1 MAGDN
6 KSFWE
11 KNHSS
16 NIADHLAL
24 GGPTEFAQ
32 EVQGLIHERSTVLDL
47 GCGHGQDSLYFAQQ
61 GHEVAAVDLS
71 EAIIQKNKE
80 RHKHPN
86 LSFGVM
92 DISRP
97 LSFANETFDV
107 VYASFSLHYF
117 TDGITKNIFAE
128 LTRVTKSGGLLCFIC
143 KSTKDFYYGKGT
155 EIEKDMYDFNG
166 QVKHF
171 FSEEYVKDLVNGN
184 FEIQKIETGEKNFF
198 SYPAGFIKTIA
209 KRIGK

>member
-6 KSFWE
+6 KSFLE
-11 KNHSS
+11 KSHSS
-16 NIADHLAL
+16 GVVL
-24 GGPTEFAQ
+24 GGPSEFAQ
-32 EVQGLIHERSTVLDL
+32 EVQATIPGKSIILDV
-47 GCGHGQDSLYFAQQ
+47 GCGHGQDSLYFAQR
-61 GHEVAAVDLS
+61 GHEVAAIDMS
-71 EAIIQKNKE
+71 EVTIQKNKE
-80 RHKHPN
+80 HHSHPN

-97 LSFANETFDV
+97 LSFANETFDI

-117 TDGITKNIFAE
+117 TDGTTKNIFGE
-128 LTRVTKSGGLLCFIC
+128 LSRILKNRGLLCFIC

-171 FSEEYVKDLVNGN
+171 FSEAYVRELLDNN
-184 FEIQKIETGEKNFF
+184 FEILKIETGEKTFF

>member
-6 KSFWE
+6 KSYWE
-11 KNHSS
+11 KKHTSG
-16 NIADHLAL
+16 IADHLAF

-32 EVQGLIHERSTVLDL
+32 EVQSLIPKKSTILDI
-47 GCGHGQDSLYFAQQ
+47 GCGQGQDSLYFAEH
-61 GHEVAAVDLS
+61 GHEVAAIDNAETVI
-71 EAIIQKNKE
+71 ERNKQ

-117 TDGITKNIFAE
+117 TGGITKNIFEE
-128 LTRVTKSGGLLCFIC
+128 LARVTKNSGLLCFIC

-155 EIEKDMYDFNG
+155 EVEKDMYDFNG

-171 FSEEYVKDLVNGN
+171 FGEEYVKELVNGN

-209 KRIGK
+209 KRVGK